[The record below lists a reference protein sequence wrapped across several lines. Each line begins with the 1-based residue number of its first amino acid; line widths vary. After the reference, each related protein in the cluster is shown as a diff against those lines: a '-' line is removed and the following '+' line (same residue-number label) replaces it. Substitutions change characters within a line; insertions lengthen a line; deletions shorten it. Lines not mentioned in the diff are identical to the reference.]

1 MVQGDT
7 VTGAEVSDSLA
18 SSWLLCGEMNNR
30 SLKLIRHTR
39 PANKSLQD
47 KECSKFYTSFKS
59 SNEHK
64 PRTAPTVSKAPCS
77 GVSSVQMLVTQAC
90 LTLWPHGLKPAR
102 LLCPWDSPGK
112 NTGVGCHAL
121 LQGLFLTQGSNS
133 SFLHCK
139 RIHYC
144 LNSQGSSKLLFK
156 RQFSQIFWVNIS
168 K

>member
-121 LQGLFLTQGSNS
+121 LQGLFLTQGLKPVSRLAGRFFTSWATREAWYRRTYYKTKIDSWKAN
-133 SFLHCK
+133 
-139 RIHYC
+139 
-144 LNSQGSSKLLFK
+144 
-156 RQFSQIFWVNIS
+156 V
-168 K
+168 